1 MKTSDLLVRCLEA
14 EGVKYVFALPGEE
27 IEDLLFS
34 LEQSSIEVV
43 ITRHEQS
50 AAFMA
55 DVWGRLTGKAGVCLA
70 TLGPGATNLITGLA
84 DAHMDKSP
92 VVAITGQGDTK
103 RLHKESHQYID
114 IPNMFRPIVKWNI
127 SVHDSEILPEVMRKS
142 FKLAQIEK
150 PGVTH
155 IELPEDVAE
164 SQTEAQPLHPT
175 VVRRAAPDYK
185 AINHA
190 VELLAHAKR
199 PIILAGNGSIRKLAS
214 KHLRMLVDKT
224 NIPVVSTFMGKGAVS
239 DKDDQSL
246 MSVGLQSKD
255 YQLYAFE
262 HSDLIISVGF
272 DIAELYPKTL
282 QMMNPKKDKKII
294 HIDFTESEVYE
305 YYYPHVEIVAD
316 ISATLWELNKQIEIH
331 KFRFDSEWYRPIRD
345 AILKQHN
352 EYQLPEDGPLTVPG
366 VLHALRPILDDD
378 DIVISDVGA
387 HKVWIG
393 RNFPVYTPG
402 TCIISNGFASMGI
415 AVPGGIAAKLAYPD
429 RHIVAITGD
438 GGFLMNS
445 QELETAKRIGANYTI
460 LLVSDNN
467 YGLITWKQQ
476 MSTNK
481 HFGTTISN
489 PDFVKYAESFGVRG
503 YNPKNK
509 VELERDLNHAIKS
522 RELSVVAVQVDSSIN
537 TQLSKYLKQDLIDQI
552 T

>member
-34 LEQSSIEVV
+34 LEKSRIEVV
-43 ITRHEQS
+43 VTRHEQA

-114 IPNMFRPIVKWNI
+114 IPNMFRPIVKWNF
-127 SVHDSEILPEVMRKS
+127 SVLDPEIVPEVVRKS
-142 FKLAQIEK
+142 FKLSQIEK

-155 IELPEDVAE
+155 IELPEDIAD
-164 SQTEAQPLHPT
+164 TETHVTPLHPINI
-175 VVRRAAPDYK
+175 RRPAPDYK
-185 AINHA
+185 AISQA
-190 VELLAHAKR
+190 ISLLSKAKR
-199 PIILAGNGSIRKLAS
+199 PIILAGNGAIRKLAS
-214 KHLRMLVDKT
+214 KHLRMLVEKT
-224 NIPVVSTFMGKGAVS
+224 DIPVASTFMGKGAVS
-239 DKDDQSL
+239 DRDPRSL
-246 MSVGLQSKD
+246 MSVGVQSKD
-255 YQLYAFE
+255 FQIYAFE
-262 HSDLIISVGF
+262 RSDLIISVGF

-282 QMMNPKKDKKII
+282 QMMNPRKDKKII

-305 YYYPHVEIVAD
+305 YFYPDVEIVAD
-316 ISATLWELNKQIEIH
+316 ISATLWELNKQIETNH
-331 KFRFDSEWYRPIRD
+331 FQFEKDWYKPIRS
-345 AILKQHN
+345 AIVNQH
-352 EYQLPEDGPLTVPG
+352 ESYSMQPGQPMTVPG
-366 VLHALRPILDDD
+366 ILHVLRKVLKDD

-387 HKVWIG
+387 HKVWVG
-393 RNFPVYTPG
+393 RNFPVYSPG

-415 AVPGGIAAKLAYPD
+415 AVPGGIAAKLASPD
-429 RHIVAITGD
+429 KHVVAITGD

-445 QELETAKRIGANYTI
+445 QELETAKRLGVGFTI

-481 HFGTTISN
+481 NFATKISN
-489 PDFVKYAESFGVRG
+489 PDFVAYAKSFGIQG
-503 YNPKNK
+503 YNPSTKA
-509 VELERDLNHAIKS
+509 ELERDLNSATTSGKIS
-522 RELSVVAVQVDSSIN
+522 LIAVNIDPSVNTELSR
-537 TQLSKYLKQDLIDQI
+537 YLKNDLMASIK
-552 T
+552 